1 MARAI
6 NGTSKSASS
15 TPPSCDQDKNGGTL
29 QQAYWPTLGSD
40 GRGSCKVDGVS
51 YPSETA
57 IPRDHPCHYCICYQG
72 QKERRIN
79 SHSVDGEL
87 RLTLVTLGS
96 QITCYWKQCAA
107 APRDCAIMHFDNVC
121 NPSLYMCSEYTNSLM
136 LHDLYVQLKH

>member
-1 MARAI
+1 MDVCVVARFGLLLLAC
-6 NGTSKSASS
+6 TAV
-15 TPPSCDQDKNGGTL
+15 TY
-29 QQAYWPTLGSD
+29 QATIGDGRVSLYTGRPVNGSD

-72 QKERRIN
+72 
-79 SHSVDGEL
+79 
-87 RLTLVTLGS
+87 

>member
-72 QKERRIN
+72 Q
-79 SHSVDGEL
+79 
-87 RLTLVTLGS
+87 
-96 QITCYWKQCAA
+96 ITCYWKQCAA